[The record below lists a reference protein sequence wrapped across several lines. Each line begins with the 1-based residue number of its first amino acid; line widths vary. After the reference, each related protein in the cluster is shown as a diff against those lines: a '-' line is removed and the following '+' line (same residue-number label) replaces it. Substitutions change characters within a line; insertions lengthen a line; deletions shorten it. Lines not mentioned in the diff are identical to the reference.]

1 MSQEIG
7 IRKSEERFA
16 HLANYL
22 KTASTEISSVENLS
36 SSVRQRYNEV
46 RSGVFNNFLKYKFS
60 MFCSSVWILS
70 LLEHNYKPS
79 KTWWQKIKKLFKFM
93 NIFSLDALPMHAG
106 NISPRNVEST
116 ISTSQPIYPPV
127 SNAEFEPFISKVNY
141 YSSSYRGKCF

>member
-1 MSQEIG
+1 MENSAAFKCMSREIG
-7 IRKSEERFA
+7 MRKSEERFA

-70 LLEHNYKPS
+70 LLEHNYEPS
-79 KTWWQKIKKLFKFM
+79 
-93 NIFSLDALPMHAG
+93 
-106 NISPRNVEST
+106 
-116 ISTSQPIYPPV
+116 
-127 SNAEFEPFISKVNY
+127 
-141 YSSSYRGKCF
+141 